1 MIRRVLLL
9 PLVAAVLLSESV
21 LLPAPA
27 EAGPPRWEYWE
38 GRGEIA
44 RERREMRRDLRRA
57 RTQGEARRAYREGM
71 REIARERR
79 EMRREIRRSMRR
91 WY

>member
-9 PLVAAVLLSESV
+9 PFVAAVLLSGSV

-27 EAGPPRWEYWE
+27 KAGPPRWEYWE

-57 RTQGEARRAYREGM
+57 RTPWEARRAYREGM

-91 WY
+91 WN

>member
-1 MIRRVLLL
+1 MICRTLFL
-9 PLVAAVLLSESV
+9 PLVAAALLSGSV
-21 LLPAPA
+21 LVPASA

-57 RTQGEARRAYREGM
+57 RTPHEARRAYREGM

-79 EMRREIRRSMRR
+79 EMRREIRRSLRR

>member
-1 MIRRVLLL
+1 MRRTLG
-9 PLVAAVLLSESV
+9 VASLFAVWLLSIPV
-21 LLPAPA
+21 LLPSPA

-44 RERREMRRDLRRA
+44 RERREMRRDILRA
-57 RTQGEARRAYREGM
+57 RTPEEARRAYNEGM

-79 EMRREIRRSMRR
+79 EMRREIRRSLRR
-91 WY
+91 W

>member
-1 MIRRVLLL
+1 MTRRIVPALLIG
-9 PLVAAVLLSESV
+9 ACLLSTPV
-21 LLPAPA
+21 LLPASA

-57 RTQGEARRAYREGM
+57 RTPWEARRAYREGM

-79 EMRREIRRSMRR
+79 EMRREMRGAFRR

>member
-1 MIRRVLLL
+1 MRRLALL
-9 PLVAAVLLSESV
+9 PLVAALLLSGTA
-21 LLPAPA
+21 LLPSSSAH
-27 EAGPPRWEYWE
+27 AGPPRWEYWE

-57 RTQGEARRAYREGM
+57 NTPREARRAYREGM

-79 EMRREIRRSMRR
+79 EMRREMRRSFRR